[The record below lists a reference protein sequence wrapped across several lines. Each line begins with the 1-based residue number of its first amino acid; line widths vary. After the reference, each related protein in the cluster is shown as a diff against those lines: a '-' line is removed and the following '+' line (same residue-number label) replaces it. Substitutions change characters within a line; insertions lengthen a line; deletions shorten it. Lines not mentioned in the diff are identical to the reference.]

1 MEGARFKGA
10 GVRPVQ
16 CAIGRG
22 LGERPPETTSSDGR
36 AGGLLRAGHTM
47 DARLVE
53 VVARS
58 EQLERVSRQLPGQN
72 ESVR

>member
-1 MEGARFKGA
+1 
-10 GVRPVQ
+10 
-16 CAIGRG
+16 
-22 LGERPPETTSSDGR
+22 
-36 AGGLLRAGHTM
+36 M